1 MDKLSPDF
9 IWYLFL
15 FLIPGFCMTI
25 WLKLFVPMRPENENR
40 DMITCILL
48 SLFLALPWLLYQGW
62 LGNLSYFHCFRDLAF
77 LVAFMLLAPLLGAVI
92 LSKIVHNPGRYPWKI
107 FEAWLGV
114 RPVHPIASAWDKSFM
129 SLRKGWVLVTLK
141 DGTQIGGIL
150 SGHGGSVKTATAFP
164 GAGGAKGWLTRPSAH
179 PTFDG
184 MRPLHRMLKG
194 GMDDLLAV
202 LQVARA
208 AETPWS

>member
-1 MDKLSPDF
+1 MDKFSPDF

-62 LGNLSYFHCFRDLAF
+62 LGNLSYFHRFRDLAF

-141 DGTQIGGIL
+141 DGTQIGGIWNQSAVASSDPAERDL
-150 SGHGGSVKTATAFP
+150 FLRDLYRVDKDGNWTKMSESMGMLIKADQLALIEFFR
-164 GAGGAKGWLTRPSAH
+164 TR
-179 PTFDG
+179 
-184 MRPLHRMLKG
+184 
-194 GMDDLLAV
+194 
-202 LQVARA
+202 
-208 AETPWS
+208 